1 VRDRGALDSEN
12 GVVEY
17 SPSFL
22 EVVNFLSIVEFQ
34 HFDKNTS
41 SSEETSKEIIWQVE
55 ERVL

>member
-1 VRDRGALDSEN
+1 LDSEN

-22 EVVNFLSIVEFQ
+22 EVVNFLSMVGFQ